1 MCTSC
6 LQGICRRHPL
16 QDHGKRMADIK
27 SKIGSNYKENLSKT
41 STQLIQEEIDR
52 LKAASRGT
60 EDEDILEYKA
70 SMEKER
76 KFAEKRDRKLFGSIE
91 EERLSKT
98 GKLNPSVISL
108 MMSDEITEEEK
119 YNLKTDKSSSKV
131 KKSKN
136 SKHKKSKKDKK
147 DKKKKASKTDN

>member
-1 MCTSC
+1 
-6 LQGICRRHPL
+6 
-16 QDHGKRMADIK
+16 MADIK